1 MTEQITQAPDTD
13 DDGLDVDALLM
24 SQAYVD
30 NRYGVY
36 RQMREHGRVMWV
48 GEDVSERWI
57 VSGYQQIQEL
67 LGQHEKFSSNRRL
80 WDKWDQIGGTDAGS
94 LMIGMDPPEHTRVRA
109 PFMHTLTPQG
119 VKRFRPRVEQLVKEL
134 LDKVADHDEID
145 LMEDFAEPLPL
156 HVLAEL
162 LGVPQEAEEFF
173 RSYTVMVLA
182 ELDVVS
188 HTFRA
193 QTDEIRQARAE
204 VDAFFDTLIAD
215 RRKQP
220 RDDLISGMVQSEGSG
235 DRVTGE
241 EMRELCVALMGAGLE
256 PSTYMIGNA
265 VSAMF
270 EHPGEAARLRA
281 NPEMIGTA
289 LEEFLRYD
297 APVHLAGR
305 VVKEDVEL
313 DGHLLRA
320 GQLVAWLIGA
330 ANRDERAFAEP
341 DRLDLDRD
349 PNRHLTFG
357 HGIHRCLGAPVAR
370 LVGSIAIPELVI
382 RFPNLRP
389 AGEPKRLPNPHV
401 HAFKTLPVALA

>member
-1 MTEQITQAPDTD
+1 MTIPETEQEMD
-13 DDGLDVDALLM
+13 LDVDAMLM

-30 NRYGVY
+30 DRYAVY
-36 RQMREHGRVMWV
+36 QRMRDAGRVLWV

-57 VSGYQQIQEL
+57 VTGYHQIQEL
-67 LGQHEKFSSNRRL
+67 LGQHAKFSSNRRL
-80 WDKWDQIGGTDAGS
+80 WDKWDQVGATDAGS
-94 LMIGMDPPEHTRVRA
+94 LMIGMDPPEHTRVRS
-109 PFMHTLTPQG
+109 PFLHTLTPAG
-119 VKRFRPRVEQLVKEL
+119 VRKYRPRVEQLVDEL
-134 LDKVADHDEID
+134 LTSLAGPGKFD

-156 HVLAEL
+156 KVLAEL
-162 LGVPQEAEEFF
+162 LGVPADAEEFF
-173 RSYTVMVLA
+173 RSYTTMVLA

-204 VDAFFDTLIAD
+204 VDTFFDTLIAE
-215 RRKQP
+215 RRAQP

-235 DRVTGE
+235 DRVTGD

-270 EHPGEAARLRA
+270 EYPGEADRLRA
-281 NPEMIGTA
+281 EPEMIGTA

-313 DGHLLRA
+313 DGRKLRA

-330 ANRDERAFAEP
+330 ANRDPLAFPDP
-341 DRLDLDRD
+341 DRLDLTRK
-349 PNRHLTFG
+349 PNQHLTFG
-357 HGIHRCLGAPVAR
+357 YGIHRCLGAPVAR
-370 LVGSIAIPELVI
+370 LVGSVAIPRLI
-382 RFPNLRP
+382 TRFPELKP
-389 AGEPKRLPNPHV
+389 AGIPVRLPNPHV
-401 HAFKTLPVALA
+401 HAFASLPVAIS